1 MVIAAIT
8 EPFSLFQTWLAEA
21 EAREPND
28 PNAMALATA
37 TSQGVPSVRMV
48 LLKGADSR
56 GFVFYT
62 NFESRKGQE
71 LQANP
76 AAALCFHWKSLRRQ
90 IRVEGP
96 VQSVTAEEADTYFFS
111 RPRGSRVG
119 AWASQQSRPLTDRT
133 ELEGRVAEIEQRY
146 PQDVPRP
153 PYWSGF
159 RLTPLVIEFW
169 QDMPSRLHDRLIYKR
184 DRESAPWTTLRLQP

>member
-1 MVIAAIT
+1 MVIAAVA
-8 EPFSLFQTWLAEA
+8 EPFSLFQAWFAEA

-37 TSQGVPSVRMV
+37 TPQAAPSVRMV

-62 NFESRKGQE
+62 NLESRKGQE
-71 LQANP
+71 LHLNP
-76 AAALCFHWKSLRRQ
+76 QAALCFHWKSLRRQ
-90 IRVEGP
+90 IRVEGT
-96 VQSVTAEEADTYFFS
+96 VQSVTSEEADTYFFS
-111 RPRGSRVG
+111 RPRGSRLG
-119 AWASQQSRPLTDRT
+119 AWASQQSRPLADRT
-133 ELEGRVAEIEQRY
+133 ELERRVADVERRY
-146 PQDVPRP
+146 PHDVPRP

-159 RLTPLVIEFW
+159 RLTPFVMEFW

-184 DRESAPWTTLRLQP
+184 DRESAPWTTHRLQP